1 MLIYLSW
8 TNVIISG
15 DTFFNTI
22 NKTSTSVIDGT
33 YPTFVLFTL
42 VRFGVITIS
51 LPYVT
56 VIIFFSISSATVQW
70 GIWLLNVTHTLF
82 KGIDRLPFYKI
93 MTEIHSSNNNYYYN
107 TQKWKNKGEN
117 GAYHSVLYSI
127 LPHSNVG
134 KFPTHNV
141 PMKHARILS
150 QLKCCL
156 LSLICQVVY
165 NI

>member
-107 TQKWKNKGEN
+107 TQK
-117 GAYHSVLYSI
+117 
-127 LPHSNVG
+127 
-134 KFPTHNV
+134 
-141 PMKHARILS
+141 
-150 QLKCCL
+150 
-156 LSLICQVVY
+156 
-165 NI
+165 